1 MDIEQLITSHGN
13 AKYHWSVKSF
23 FKLILSGE
31 ENVKQKITELKQEV
45 ETKKEAQESFD
56 SSSRLGTLEREF
68 NKNIDYSEEITFI
81 CKLCSDTQF
90 KSFDNLLN
98 VYQQIKDTKLLH
110 LLNASYG
117 GIKSY
122 FNPYLKTNQQN
133 YWSMFTGRKNEY
145 YDLFKQEKFIA
156 LTWGKTSDFSI
167 ISDEGIKT
175 YVEQNYPEK
184 EITSTY
190 RTFLNFVNDINEG
203 DIVVL
208 KQTKTN
214 IVTIAQIDGKMY
226 FEANQQPQLQNRY
239 KINILV
245 EDVELNMTY
254 MSTLNKINK
263 HEYIEKIKAILNP
276 QPVLKGENKIWAGAP
291 GTGKSYLINQYLKGQ
306 AVNVNRVTFYPDY
319 EYHDFIGSILPVT
332 IMGKIEYQFV
342 PGPFTM
348 ILKEALLNPQQ
359 NYYLVI
365 EEMTRGNCAAIFGD
379 IFQLLDRDDTGKSQY
394 PITNLQLQAFLGN
407 LITDKVFIPS
417 NLSIY
422 GTINTSDQNVY
433 PMDTAFKRR
442 FKFEYLSVYDN
453 QEQINPDLM
462 FLNQKWSTFYLR
474 LNEYL
479 LNNLH
484 ISEDKQ
490 LGPFFIES
498 SENDAKIIM
507 YLWQDVIGSFRNAN
521 QLFHPNVNT
530 LTKAL
535 SCKTIEALFNE
546 NFINYLKSGM

>member
-1 MDIEQLITSHGN
+1 MDIEQLIISHGN
-13 AKYHWSVKSF
+13 ANYHWGVKSF

-31 ENVKQKITELKQEV
+31 EKVKQKITELKQEV
-45 ETKKEAQESFD
+45 ETKKDLNNPFN

-81 CKLCSDTQF
+81 CKLCSETQI
-90 KSFDNLLN
+90 KSFNDLLT
-98 VYQQIKDTKLLH
+98 VYKQIKDTKLLH
-110 LLNASYG
+110 LLNTSYG
-117 GIKSY
+117 GIKPY
-122 FNPYLKTNQQN
+122 FNPYLETNQQN
-133 YWSMFTGRKNEY
+133 YWSMFTGRKNQY

-156 LTWGKTSDFSI
+156 LTWGKTRDFSVI
-167 ISDEGIKT
+167 NDEEIKT

-184 EITSTY
+184 EVISTY

-208 KQTKTN
+208 KQTKSN
-214 IVTIAQIDGKMY
+214 IVTIAQITGEMY
-226 FEANQQPQLQNRY
+226 FEANEQQQLQNRY

-291 GTGKSYLINQYLKGQ
+291 GTGKSYLINQNLKEKT
-306 AVNVNRVTFYPDY
+306 ANVNRVTFYPDY

-379 IFQLLDRDDTGKSQY
+379 IFQLLDRDATGKSQY
-394 PITNLQLQAFLGN
+394 PITNLQLQTFLGN

-442 FKFEYLSVYDN
+442 FQFEYLSVYDN

-507 YLWQDVIGSFRNAN
+507 YLWQDVIGSFRSAN

-535 SCKTIEALFNE
+535 SCKTIETLFNE